1 MIFARTNREFL
12 AYITVITKQPASH
25 YVKSSNDCFNRLGA
39 CYINNT
45 LIYPLSDSVCVYVC
59 VHAHVRM
66 YTCKRLTYENS
77 SYRVGDRTRSST
89 SSSEEHEHRL
99 RRKRV
104 IES

>member
-1 MIFARTNREFL
+1 MGEETIFARTNREFL

-25 YVKSSNDCFNRLGA
+25 YVKTSNDCFNKLGA

-59 VHAHVRM
+59 VCACACMRVRM

-77 SYRVGDRTRSST
+77 SYRVGDRTRS
-89 SSSEEHEHRL
+89 RN
-99 RRKRV
+99 RV
-104 IES
+104 LKSMYID